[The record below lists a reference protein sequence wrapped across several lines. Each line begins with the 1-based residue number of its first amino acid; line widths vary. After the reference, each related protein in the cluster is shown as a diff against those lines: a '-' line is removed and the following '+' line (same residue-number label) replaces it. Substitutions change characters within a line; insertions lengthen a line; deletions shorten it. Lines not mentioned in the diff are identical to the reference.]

1 MVSSMLSRTNSY
13 VFAGVVGAILAA
25 CNILA
30 LAQTQTQ
37 NIRRKDV
44 KPASMSGK
52 QTFASSCANCHGLD
66 GRGGERAPNI
76 AERPRVQ
83 QLSDGQLFKIIENGI
98 AGTGMPAFHS
108 LDSSNIKAVV
118 TYLRT
123 LQGAGRSVKLPGD
136 PSRGETIFLVKAG
149 CSACHMVA
157 GKGGF
162 IASDLSVYAR
172 THTEEQIRN
181 QITTPLNNDQRARL
195 ATATLRNGE
204 KYTGRV
210 RNEDN
215 FSLQLQSL
223 DGIFHFLGKSEI
235 EGLEYRSQPLM
246 PTDFGSTLSPDELN
260 DVVSYL
266 MSLAGTGPSKMPEKK
281 FVDE

>member
-1 MVSSMLSRTNSY
+1 
-13 VFAGVVGAILAA
+13 
-25 CNILA
+25 
-30 LAQTQTQ
+30 
-37 NIRRKDV
+37 
-44 KPASMSGK
+44 
-52 QTFASSCANCHGLD
+52 
-66 GRGGERAPNI
+66 
-76 AERPRVQ
+76 
-83 QLSDGQLFKIIENGI
+83 
-98 AGTGMPAFHS
+98 
-108 LDSSNIKAVV
+108 
-118 TYLRT
+118 
-123 LQGAGRSVKLPGD
+123 
-136 PSRGETIFLVKAG
+136 
-149 CSACHMVA
+149 MVA

-246 PTDFGSTLSPDELN
+246 PADFGSTLSPDELN